1 MIPDEGSLLGIQQVI
16 QQSILDHAKELE
28 KIIDAVL
35 TIDRISYESKMTYT
49 PDELTIDLPKNTTE
63 TTKVTLKYRD
73 IAPFIDTDLV
83 SQESI
88 KDALPALDENKKYV
102 ALTFDD
108 G

>member
-1 MIPDEGSLLGIQQVI
+1 
-16 QQSILDHAKELE
+16 
-28 KIIDAVL
+28 
-35 TIDRISYESKMTYT
+35 MTYT

-83 SQESI
+83 SQSI

-108 G
+108 GPIIAQHLIC

>member
-1 MIPDEGSLLGIQQVI
+1 
-16 QQSILDHAKELE
+16 
-28 KIIDAVL
+28 
-35 TIDRISYESKMTYT
+35 MTYT

-88 KDALPALDENKKYV
+88 KDALPLDENKKYV

-108 G
+108 GPNNSSTLDLLNILKQTT

>member
-1 MIPDEGSLLGIQQVI
+1 
-16 QQSILDHAKELE
+16 
-28 KIIDAVL
+28 
-35 TIDRISYESKMTYT
+35 MTYT

-88 KDALPALDENKKYV
+88 KDALPALDENKSMSLLLLMMDPII
-102 ALTFDD
+102 AQHLIC
-108 G
+108 